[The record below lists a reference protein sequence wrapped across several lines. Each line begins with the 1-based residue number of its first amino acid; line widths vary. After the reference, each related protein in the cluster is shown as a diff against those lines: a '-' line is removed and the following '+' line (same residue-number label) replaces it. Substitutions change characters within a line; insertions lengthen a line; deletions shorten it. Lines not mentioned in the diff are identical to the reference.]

1 MQTVYNLGVVKQRVR
16 NTPDMSSY
24 YTKKE
29 VDQLML
35 IQANKLNAIIDDL
48 YSELQALD
56 IVIDELNNR
65 IEELENQTP
74 ITPPTPDVQLFIL
87 DNGILNTMILG

>member
-1 MQTVYNLGVVKQRVR
+1 MQTVYSLRGVTQKVK

-65 IEELENQTP
+65 IEELENQT
-74 ITPPTPDVQLFIL
+74 TPDVQLFIL
-87 DNGILNTMILG
+87 DKGILNTMILG

>member
-1 MQTVYNLGVVKQRVR
+1 MQTIYNLGVVKQRVK

-65 IEELENQTP
+65 IEKLENQTP
-74 ITPPTPDVQLFIL
+74 PDVQLFIL
-87 DNGILNTMILG
+87 DKGILNTMILG

>member
-1 MQTVYNLGVVKQRVR
+1 MQTIYNLGVVKQRVK

-29 VDQLML
+29 VDQLMQ

-74 ITPPTPDVQLFIL
+74 ITPPDVQLFIL

>member
-1 MQTVYNLGVVKQRVR
+1 MQTIYNLGVVKQRVK

-74 ITPPTPDVQLFIL
+74 PDVQLFIL
-87 DNGILNTMILG
+87 DKGILNTMILG